1 MAFDNYELDYPH
13 EETAATS
20 ARTQFIRLVYAHL
33 AGAVLAFAGLCYLLV
48 ATLDEKGVVK
58 LITLGTGQ
66 PYGLLLLFVVYLAS
80 GYIAQA
86 LARSRSA
93 PPLQYLGLALY
104 IGVMAVM
111 FLPMLWVITWKMGP
125 EATSLI
131 PTAGILTLAVFAGL
145 TITVFVTGKDYS
157 FLAPILA
164 VGSMISLGV
173 IICAMIWG
181 FHLGLFFSFAMVAL
195 LAGCL
200 LYQTSNVL
208 HHYPTDQYV
217 AASLELFAS
226 VAVLFFYILRILMEL
241 QSNRN

>member
-1 MAFDNYELDYPH
+1 MAFDNYELDYPQ
-13 EETAATS
+13 EQSFEVS
-20 ARTQFIRLVYAHL
+20 ARTRFIRLVYAHL

-48 ATLDEKGVVK
+48 STLDDQGVVN

-66 PYGLLLLFVVYLAS
+66 PYGLLILFAVYIAS

-86 LARSRSA
+86 LARSRSLPA
-93 PPLQYLGLALY
+93 LQYLGLALY
-104 IGVMAVM
+104 IGVMAIM
-111 FLPMLWVITWKMGP
+111 FLPTLWVITNKMGP
-125 EATSLI
+125 EAQSLI

-145 TITVFVTGKDYS
+145 TMTVFLTGKDYS
-157 FLAPILA
+157 FLYPIIA
-164 VGSMISLGV
+164 VGSWIAFGV

-226 VAVLFFYILRILMEL
+226 VAVLFFYILRILMEM